1 MGCSNTKQEEVE
13 VAAPEPGASAPAGV
27 PLADVQLVEKAAAE
41 SAEAPAPPPPPSK
54 AEPDIQELR
63 KRTPEQEAANAAAA
77 AAIAEDAAKAEA
89 ASEEERAPAVAFDGR
104 TWWDVFDG
112 AVIEEC
118 LEHTPVVNI
127 LFLILLARL
136 GGVLPCG
143 KQNMP
148 PAAFITKDNLWRLK
162 LWGKKKNKASLGVLV
177 FSYAWLDWFHP
188 DRMGAQLRML
198 LPFLEA
204 MLAEAQRD
212 SPYCTVGVMV
222 DFVCLPQV
230 PRETEADRLAF
241 TRSLNNMFEWYRA
254 APPNQPPWAPGP
266 CPLIR
271 AAPPVTTGTSINTPL
286 CCS

>member
-1 MGCSNTKQEEVE
+1 MCIRDS
-13 VAAPEPGASAPAGV
+13 
-27 PLADVQLVEKAAAE
+27 
-41 SAEAPAPPPPPSK
+41 
-54 AEPDIQELR
+54 IY
-63 KRTPEQEAANAAAA
+63 
-77 AAIAEDAAKAEA
+77 
-89 ASEEERAPAVAFDGR
+89 
-104 TWWDVFDG
+104 
-112 AVIEEC
+112 
-118 LEHTPVVNI
+118 
-127 LFLILLARL
+127 FLILLARL

-162 LWGKKKNKASLGVLV
+162 LWNKKRNKGSLGVLV

-204 MLAEAQRD
+204 MLAEAQAD
-212 SPYCTVGVMV
+212 SPYCTVGVMG

-241 TRSLNNMFEWYRA
+241 TRSLNNMFEWYCAAHPPAPCARLPSHRA
-254 APPNQPPWAPGP
+254 LP
-266 CPLIR
+266 C
-271 AAPPVTTGTSINTPL
+271 AGTSIRSPS